1 MSVFELAAIFP
12 KHMINYDKAF
22 KVLSEHQ
29 NIFASLFGY
38 PNECPYCHKTI
49 IPEFL
54 HPYLDKQ
61 HIDIYATLLC
71 PNSDCNKPFIAKF
84 EGGGSTV
91 FHYRN
96 IITTTYKNVAFSSE
110 INNVSQKFIKIYN
123 EAYFAEQLQLN
134 EICGVAYRKALEFL
148 LKDYLILK
156 NPENPE
162 NIIKSTIANCINMY
176 IEDTRLKT
184 TANRAIWLGN
194 DHTHYEKKWE
204 TKDLSD
210 LKTLIRLTI
219 NWIETEILTS
229 HYEKDMKK

>member
-1 MSVFELAAIFP
+1 MSAAIFP
-12 KHMINYDKAF
+12 EHMIDYDRAF
-22 KVLSEHQ
+22 KILAERQ
-29 NIFASLFGY
+29 EIYASLFEY

-54 HPYLDKQ
+54 NDYLDKENV
-61 HIDIYATLLC
+61 DIYATLLC
-71 PNSDCNKPFIAKF
+71 PNSDCNTPFIAKY
-84 EGGGSTV
+84 EGRSSAV
-91 FHYRN
+91 FQYKK
-96 IITTTYKNVAFSSE
+96 IITTTQKNEIFSSE
-110 INNVSQKFIKIYN
+110 INKVSQKFIEIYN
-123 EAYFAEQLQLN
+123 EAYFAEQYQLY

-156 NPENPE
+156 NSEKRE
-162 NIIKSTIANCINMY
+162 NIIKSTIANCINTY
-176 IEDTRLKT
+176 IDDTRLKT

-229 HYEKDMKK
+229 QYEEDMKK

>member
-1 MSVFELAAIFP
+1 MTD
-12 KHMINYDKAF
+12 YDRAF
-22 KVLSEHQ
+22 KILAERQ
-29 NIFASLFGY
+29 KIYASLFEY

-54 HPYLDKQ
+54 HDYLDTENV
-61 HIDIYATLLC
+61 DIYASLLC
-71 PNSDCNKPFIAKF
+71 PNSDCNMPFIAKY
-84 EGGGSTV
+84 EGQSSTV
-91 FHYRN
+91 FQYKKL
-96 IITTTYKNVAFSSE
+96 IKITQKKENFSSE
-110 INNVSQKFIKIYN
+110 IDKVSPKFIEIYN
-123 EAYFAEQLQLN
+123 EAYFAEQHELY

-156 NPENPE
+156 NPEKRE
-162 NIIKSTIANCINMY
+162 NIINSTIANCINTY
-176 IEDTRLKT
+176 IDDTRLKS

-210 LKTLIRLTI
+210 LKTLIRLTV

-229 HYEKDMKK
+229 QYTEDMKK